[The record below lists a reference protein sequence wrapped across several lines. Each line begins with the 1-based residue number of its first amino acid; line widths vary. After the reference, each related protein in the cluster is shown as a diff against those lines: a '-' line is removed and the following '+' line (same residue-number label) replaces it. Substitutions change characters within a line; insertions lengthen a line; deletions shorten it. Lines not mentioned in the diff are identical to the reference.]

1 MDTKEIVNEEAN
13 EELEIDMPARYKV
26 VLLNDDY
33 TSMDFVIE
41 VLMKF
46 FNHSVEE
53 AVAIMLLVHEKGRG
67 VCGIFT
73 YEIAETKV
81 IQVKNEAKEKGFPL
95 RAIIEEE

>member
-1 MDTKEIVNEEAN
+1 MDTKEIIKSNTKKKLKED
-13 EELEIDMPARYKV
+13 IPPRYKV

-41 VLMKF
+41 ILVHF
-46 FNHSVEE
+46 FNHTVED
-53 AVAIMLLVHEKGRG
+53 AVKIMLLVHEKGRG

-73 YEIAETKV
+73 FEIAETKV
-81 IQVKNEAKEKGFPL
+81 MQVQKEASKQGFPL